1 MEKSENE
8 TMATVTH
15 KLKRKG
21 AQEAEADDARQSEL

>member
-15 KLKRKG
+15 KLQRKR
-21 AQEAEADDARQSEL
+21 AQEAEADDARQGEL